1 MKKRIFAL
9 VAALTMLLCALPAF
23 AAGNNIVMS
32 TDAEK
37 IIFTFSA
44 EDIEKYYFDSNVKYY
59 TFSVPSLTVRS
70 DKNNFYDRDLEQVQF
85 SLAKNEFNVTYFYK
99 NGNKKVLDTVP
110 LGIRYTVTGDN
121 VTPYTVPIFGEEI
134 ITCDKTADKEI
145 VFTTDKLGKFS
156 VKNYEFTDVKDP
168 KMWYYKH
175 VNTCAALG
183 ILSGMGDGSFMPGN
197 TVTRAELCVMIVRS
211 TDSIISY
218 RINESIKFDD
228 VKAGK
233 WYYDAIMKC
242 ATMGIVFGK
251 TETEF
256 APNEPATREQIAA
269 LVSRVIRIAGS
280 YGGKVLPD
288 TNDTSALTTLYPD
301 HADISNYA
309 KKDVL
314 LCNKLSV
321 MVGDSAGFRPKA
333 NTTRAECAV
342 IFRSVKNSLY

>member
-1 MKKRIFAL
+1 MKRRIFAFIT
-9 VAALTMLLCALPAF
+9 ALIMLFCSLPAF

-44 EDIEKYYFDSNVKYY
+44 EDINKYYFDSNVKYY
-59 TFSVPSLTVRS
+59 TFSIPTLSVRA
-70 DKNNFYDRDLEQVQF
+70 DKNSFYDRDLDQVQF
-85 SLAKNEFNVTYFYK
+85 SLAKNDFSVTYFYK
-99 NGNKKVLDTVP
+99 NGSKKVLDSVP
-110 LGIRYTVTGDN
+110 LDIRYTVKGDDI
-121 VTPYTVPIFGEEI
+121 TPYSVPVYEQET

-145 VFTTDKLGKFS
+145 AFTTTRLGKFT

-183 ILSGMGDGSFMPGN
+183 ILSGMGDGSFMPAN

-211 TDSIISY
+211 TSDIISY
-218 RINESIKFDD
+218 RIDEKLKFSD
-228 VKAGK
+228 VQAGK

-269 LVSRVIRIAGS
+269 LVSRVVRIAGR
-280 YGGKVLPD
+280 YGGKELPD
-288 TNDTSALTTLYPD
+288 VNDISPLATTYPD

-314 LCNKLSV
+314 LCNKLAI
-321 MVGDSAGFRPKA
+321 MVGDAQGFRPKA

-342 IFRSVKNSLY
+342 IFRSLKNSLY